1 MIRRRLLPTF
11 QGISSQA
18 AGGTVTTAT
27 CDLTLGLRYH
37 ALWLELGDTGGTTL
51 ASGNLIRD
59 IRLKVNGKVQRTHS
73 GVELNALQS
82 VNGAAFALK
91 TSGTPGAA
99 AYRTY
104 LPIWFSQPWR
114 KNNTEVG
121 RTSIFAGG
129 IESLQL
135 EVDIREGL
143 TSPVLQG
150 WFEYEPLNS
159 GERLGALVKWI
170 RQSLAAAGTTQTFS
184 NLDKRDFIE
193 AIHLFPTVEATPK
206 FVNLIQF
213 SRNNEYLA
221 DKITTLQNQAT
232 LLGRELQPDTAAVP
246 RFDFVIDYDDPIN
259 SAMLAEGLREM
270 SLYVE
275 YNAAANGTMIA
286 MILRNGPPE

>member
-11 QGISSQA
+11 QGIASQSS
-18 AGGTVTTAT
+18 GGNVTTAT

-37 ALWLELGDTGGTTL
+37 ALWLELGDNGGTTL
-51 ASGNLIRD
+51 ASGNLIGD
-59 IRLKVNGKVQRTHS
+59 IRLKINGKVQRTHS
-73 GVELNALQS
+73 GVELNALQA
-82 VNGAAFALK
+82 VNGSAFGLK

-104 LPIWFSQPWR
+104 LPIYFSQPWR
-114 KNNTEVG
+114 KVPADVG

-135 EVDIREGL
+135 EVDIKAGL
-143 TSPVLQG
+143 TSPVLTG

-170 RQSLAAAGTTQTFS
+170 RQSLAATGTTQTFS

-193 AIHLFPTVEATPK
+193 AIHLFPTVEGTPK
-206 FVNLIQF
+206 YVNLVQF
-213 SRNNEYLA
+213 SRNNEYVT
-221 DKITTLQNQAT
+221 DKITTLENQAT
-232 LLGRELQPDTAAVP
+232 LLGREMQPDTAATP
-246 RFDFVIDYDDPIN
+246 RYDLVFDYDDPIN
-259 SAMLAEGLREM
+259 SALLAEGLREM

-275 YNAAANGTMIA
+275 YNAAASGTMIA